1 MSIDF
6 ILCPLG
12 MAIPVWMRRYFDGRG
27 IYCELVGW
35 TLGKS
40 MDVKQSLWILKK

>member
-12 MAIPVWMRRYFDGRG
+12 MPIPVWIQRYFDGRE